1 MQNVSSERPAPID
14 SSLLAPTYD
23 ANELQRRE
31 LQLGLLRGWAHWV
44 GSNMLDHVLLPS
56 AARFRSEVCHLPTGV
71 CLNQTMIGR
80 CVQPDVLSSP
90 PNSIPRPHALPHMRL
105 NRTLC
110 ACCVEQVVH
119 PQLRAGAYAADR
131 SYMQLYISWMTVNV
145 SLSYSVSGADHEHLM
160 MLVEP
165 AQCTGT
171 VCDDYVVRMVGNY
184 AYSRAGSVEAVSER
198 QLHYEPWGL
207 PSADLFVVTSKSSAA
222 LDGDQ
227 YKARHARHA
236 TQCYKPQTHT
246 QGRSGWVQGLP
257 PTDGPFV
264 VLPLNQGPIGL
275 ATTSSVS
282 VSDIQNVLAKT
293 K

>member
-1 MQNVSSERPAPID
+1 M
-14 SSLLAPTYD
+14 
-23 ANELQRRE
+23 
-31 LQLGLLRGWAHWV
+31 
-44 GSNMLDHVLLPS
+44 
-56 AARFRSEVCHLPTGV
+56 
-71 CLNQTMIGR
+71 
-80 CVQPDVLSSP
+80 
-90 PNSIPRPHALPHMRL
+90 
-105 NRTLC
+105 
-110 ACCVEQVVH
+110 
-119 PQLRAGAYAADR
+119 YAADR

-165 AQCTGT
+165 APQCTGT

-184 AYSRAGSVEAVSER
+184 AWSRAGSVEAVSER

-227 YKARHARHA
+227 YKVRTHTTRTTRH
-236 TQCYKPQTHT
+236 TPQTHA

>member
-1 MQNVSSERPAPID
+1 M
-14 SSLLAPTYD
+14 
-23 ANELQRRE
+23 
-31 LQLGLLRGWAHWV
+31 
-44 GSNMLDHVLLPS
+44 
-56 AARFRSEVCHLPTGV
+56 
-71 CLNQTMIGR
+71 
-80 CVQPDVLSSP
+80 
-90 PNSIPRPHALPHMRL
+90 
-105 NRTLC
+105 
-110 ACCVEQVVH
+110 
-119 PQLRAGAYAADR
+119 YAADR

-207 PSADLFVVTSKSSAA
+207 PSADVFVVTSKSSAD

-227 YKARHARHA
+227 YKARTRTTRTTHH
-236 TQCYKPQTHT
+236 TPQTYT

-264 VLPLNQGPIGL
+264 VVPLNQGPIGL